1 MTQIARQVFVS
12 GRVQGVWYRAWT
24 CQEAEALGLTGWV
37 RNLRDGRV
45 EALLVGEEAAV
56 SEMLVCMRSGPPLAQ
71 VTGLEVLERES
82 APHQGFA
89 QRSSA

>member
-1 MTQIARQVFVS
+1 MTLIARQVFAS

-24 CQEAEALGLTGWV
+24 CQEAEVLGLTGWV

-56 SEMLVCMRSGPPLAQ
+56 AEMLARMRSGPKLAQ
-71 VTGLEVLERES
+71 VTGLEVLEREPT
-82 APHQGFA
+82 PHQGFA